1 MQLLNVGFENGVV
14 VDRIVAV
21 IDVNSTPVKRMI
33 EESKRTGMLIDATHG
48 KKIRAVIVT
57 DSNHCV
63 ISAIAAETLMARFT
77 STERIQDKKPKE
89 KEPEKK

>member
-1 MQLLNVGFENGVV
+1 LNVGFDNAVV
-14 VDRIVAV
+14 QERIVAV
-21 IDVNSTPVKRMI
+21 VDVNSTPVKRMI
-33 EESKRTGMLIDATHG
+33 EEARKGGFLIDATHG

-63 ISAIAAETLMARFT
+63 ISAIQAETLIVRFG
-77 STERIQDKKPKE
+77 SNEKLQDKKPKD

>member
-1 MQLLNVGFENGVV
+1 MLLNVGFDNAVV
-14 VDRIVAV
+14 QERIVAV

-33 EESKRTGMLIDATHG
+33 EEARKSGFLIDATHG

-63 ISAIAAETLMARFT
+63 ISAIQAETLIARFG
-77 STERIQDKKPKE
+77 SNEKLQDKKPKD

>member
-1 MQLLNVGFENGVV
+1 MLLNVGFDNAVV
-14 VDRIVAV
+14 QERIVAV

-33 EESKRTGMLIDATHG
+33 EEARKSGFLIDATHG

-63 ISAIAAETLMARFT
+63 ISAIQSETLLNRFG
-77 STERIQDKKPKE
+77 SNEKQQDKKPKD